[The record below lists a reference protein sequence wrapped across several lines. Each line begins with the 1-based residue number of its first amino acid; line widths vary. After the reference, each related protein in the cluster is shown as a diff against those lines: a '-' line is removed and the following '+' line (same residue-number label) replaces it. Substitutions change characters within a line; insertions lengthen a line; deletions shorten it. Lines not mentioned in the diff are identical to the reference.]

1 MHPIKTILH
10 ATDFSEHSQ
19 CAFHLACAL
28 ARDYGARLV
37 VLHVLAPPVVVYGEG
52 VLPALPV
59 ENQDLCRDRLQSLA
73 VSIPDVDIEDRLA
86 EGEAAGEI
94 LRVAKDVQCD
104 LIVLGTHG
112 RKGLGRLLMGSVAEK
127 VLRRAACPVLT
138 ARATPNWAT
147 PRLPEP
153 AASGRQLAS
162 MN

>member
-37 VLHVLAPPVVVYGEG
+37 TLHVLAPPVVVYGEG
-52 VLPALPV
+52 VLPSLPV
-59 ENQDLCRDRLQSLA
+59 EDQDLQRERLKSLA
-73 VSIPDVDIEDRLA
+73 LSVPDVHVDDRLA
-86 EGEAAGEI
+86 EGDTANEI
-94 LRVAKDVQCD
+94 LRVAQEVNCD
-104 LIVLGTHG
+104 LVVLGTHG

-138 ARATPNWAT
+138 VKAPRKVPATQGQV
-147 PRLPEP
+147 P
-153 AASGRQLAS
+153 AATEHELV
-162 MN
+162 